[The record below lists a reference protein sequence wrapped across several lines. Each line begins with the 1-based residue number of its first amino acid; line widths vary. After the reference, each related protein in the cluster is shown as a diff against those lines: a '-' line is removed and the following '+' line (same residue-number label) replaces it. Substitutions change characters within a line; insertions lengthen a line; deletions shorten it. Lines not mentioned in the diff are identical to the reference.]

1 MNSGGGTRDDGPGFE
16 STLPGNGESAAT
28 EKVNPVKDQDFLK
41 NMEKDQGK
49 RKQEITKEKM
59 EEVVQGLND
68 FIHPVSTSVKFVLHD
83 RLNDY
88 YVEVV
93 DDKTNEVIK
102 EIPSSKL
109 LDAYANMMEFV
120 GLLVDRKI

>member
-1 MNSGGGTRDDGPGFE
+1 MMDRVSNQHYQATRV
-16 STLPGNGESAAT
+16 AAT
-28 EKVNPVKDQDFLK
+28 EKVNPVKDQDDLK
-41 NMEKDQGK
+41 NMEKEQGK

-68 FIHPVSTSVKFVLHD
+68 FIQPVSTSVKFVLHD